1 MRTKRIECPECS
13 ALFSISLDE
22 HQKPPS
28 KEARKAF
35 KMVEIYD
42 YPQAKVARLF
52 GVHQSTVSRWIQE
65 VEEFYGA

>member
-22 HQKPPS
+22 HHKAPS
-28 KEARKAF
+28 REARKAF

-65 VEEFYGA
+65 VEEFCGA